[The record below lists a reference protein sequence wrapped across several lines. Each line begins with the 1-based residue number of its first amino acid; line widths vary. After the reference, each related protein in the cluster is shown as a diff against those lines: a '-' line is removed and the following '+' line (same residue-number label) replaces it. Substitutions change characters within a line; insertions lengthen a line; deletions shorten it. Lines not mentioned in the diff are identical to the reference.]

1 MFFETRADALAYYK
15 TEVLPAVH
23 AAKDSGN
30 GNGEFKYQSFAGFA
44 EDCEF
49 GSYELP

>member
-1 MFFETRADALAYYK
+1 MFFETRADALAYYR
-15 TEVLPAVH
+15 TEVLPAVNVAK
-23 AAKDSGN
+23 AA
-30 GNGEFKYQSFAGFA
+30 GNGEFQYQSFAGFA